1 MLNILL
7 TVAGIAILAI
17 AILGAKFSERIDCK
31 KAIILNFVSVLLF
44 VSASSFTIIKT
55 GYTGVKTTF
64 GQIDSAV
71 LQNGLNFK
79 IPFVQSINTVNNK
92 QQDKKFEGEIW
103 GEASDKTVVFATNV
117 IVTYQINPEMSVY
130 LYANVNNYK
139 DNLIPQTL
147 VNSAVK
153 SAMVQLPSDQVTNR
167 NKIEDLTKATLEKAI
182 VEKYG
187 FDAVIILKI
196 TIDNMDF
203 EESYNK
209 AISEKQIA
217 RQEAEKQAIENQK
230 AVDLA
235 KANQEKATIEAETKK
250 IAAQA
255 DADAMV
261 ITAEA
266 EANAY
271 RIKSAEITDNLLK
284 KWELDARKE
293 HGWVTIQGAN
303 TVVTGQ

>member
-1 MLNILL
+1 
-7 TVAGIAILAI
+7 
-17 AILGAKFSERIDCK
+17 
-31 KAIILNFVSVLLF
+31 
-44 VSASSFTIIKT
+44 
-55 GYTGVKTTF
+55 
-64 GQIDSAV
+64 
-71 LQNGLNFK
+71 
-79 IPFVQSINTVNNK
+79 
-92 QQDKKFEGEIW
+92 
-103 GEASDKTVVFATNV
+103 
-117 IVTYQINPEMSVY
+117 
-130 LYANVNNYK
+130 
-139 DNLIPQTL
+139 
-147 VNSAVK
+147 
-153 SAMVQLPSDQVTNR
+153 MVQLSSDQVTNR
-167 NKIEDLTKATLEKAI
+167 NKIEALTKTTMEKAI
-182 VEKYG
+182 KEKYG
-187 FDAVIILKI
+187 SDAVVILKV

-266 EANAY
+266 EADAY

-303 TVVTGQ
+303 TIVTGQ